1 MKRLTFSGR
10 IRSFGY
16 AFQGIAVMLRSQYNA
31 WIHAA
36 ATAAAV
42 VAGIAL
48 GLETA
53 EWCWIVL
60 AIVAVWAAEALN
72 TALEFLCDVASP
84 DFHPLVE
91 KAKNVS
97 AGGVLIAAAGAA
109 LIGVLVLGPRLL
121 KILG

>member
-16 AFQGIAVMLRSQYNA
+16 AFRGIAVMIRSQYNA

-42 VAGIAL
+42 AAGLAL

-60 AIVAVWAAEALN
+60 AIVTVWAAEALN
-72 TALEFLCDVASP
+72 TALELLCDVASP

-121 KILG
+121 EILG